1 MDCVSLLRVVTEKG
15 WKDMSS
21 PLVPIVREIIK
32 RSELQVSLCTQ
43 KKSKVERL
51 REKKTFQKMT
61 NGEGN

>member
-51 REKKTFQKMT
+51 REKKNISENDKWR
-61 NGEGN
+61 G